1 MKTQQYHAL
10 LAEHRQVQRMHDDT
24 PEEFAIDRDFL
35 AARLEALGQ
44 QIATAVIDERDPA
57 SLALTFRGR
66 PVVGTTGIFADFGAK
81 AVAAFN
87 EVIVALAAAS
97 DAPLADKGPIPN
109 RDQNQLLI
117 TATAVGSFGFVL
129 QEHREGQLRLD
140 DETPTLRA
148 MRQAHAMVAGM
159 LGTDDELADAAAELP
174 ARAMDRLRDFLK
186 TMEDAQAYCAVSLD
200 GKEARFD
207 SPAAVVHAIARIR
220 QDNLREEQTELV
232 GSFEGVLPQAR
243 TFEFKL
249 AQDGAVIRGRI
260 SPAVADIAQFNRRIG
275 EELTIRVA
283 QTQVGKGRPRY
294 VILEVVAA
302 ESANPAV
309 VDR

>member
-1 MKTQQYHAL
+1 MKISEYRHL
-10 LAEHRQVQRMHDDT
+10 LAERKAVEQFIAETPPEFVVDLMSWQHR
-24 PEEFAIDRDFL
+24 L
-35 AARLEALGQ
+35 AVIGAD
-44 QIATAVIDERDPA
+44 IATAVIDERDPT
-57 SLALTFRGR
+57 SLALTFRGK

-109 RDQNQLLI
+109 REQNQLLI
-117 TATAVGSFGFVL
+117 TATATGSFGFVL
-129 QEHREGQLRLD
+129 QEHREGELRLD

-148 MRQAHAMVAGM
+148 MRQAHAMLAGV

-207 SPAAVVHAIARIR
+207 SPAAVVQAIARIR
-220 QDNLREEQTELV
+220 QDNLREEETELV
-232 GSFEGVLPQAR
+232 GAFEGVLPQAR

-283 QTQVGKGRPRY
+283 QTQVGKGRPRF
-294 VILEVVAA
+294 VILGVVQAEPDHVAA
-302 ESANPAV
+302 V
-309 VDR
+309 GR

>member
-1 MKTQQYHAL
+1 MKMQQYHSL

-24 PEEFAIDRDFL
+24 PAEFAIDRDFL

-44 QIATAVIDERDPA
+44 QIAAAVIDERDPA
-57 SLALTFRGR
+57 SLALMFRGK
-66 PVVGTTGIFADFGAK
+66 PVVGTTGIFADFGTK
-81 AVAAFN
+81 ALGAFN

-109 RDQNQLLI
+109 REQNQLLI
-117 TATAVGSFGFVL
+117 TATATGSFGFVL
-129 QEHREGQLRLD
+129 QEHREGELRLD

-148 MRQAHAMVAGM
+148 MRQAHAMLAGV

-207 SPAAVVHAIARIR
+207 SPAAVVQAIARIR
-220 QDNLREEQTELV
+220 QDNLREEETELV
-232 GSFEGVLPQAR
+232 GAFEGVLPQAR
-243 TFEFKL
+243 TFEFKM

-283 QTQVGKGRPRY
+283 QTQVGKGRPRF
-294 VILEVVAA
+294 VILGVVQAEPDHVAA
-302 ESANPAV
+302 V
-309 VDR
+309 GR